1 MQDPSKRSP
10 SQIAE
15 LLRSGGGI
23 RGVKLILCAALFTVA
38 AVAQSSTSYR
48 IDTFA
53 GTRAVRDNGPAI
65 NARLWDPAGVAVDGA
80 GNLYIADR
88 DNNRIRK
95 VDSAGVITTVA
106 GTGRSGFG
114 GDGGPATEAQL
125 DFPSSVALDGAGN
138 LFIADM
144 GNNRIRKVGASGT
157 ISTVAGTGRSGF
169 GGDGASAIQ
178 TRLNRPSS
186 VALDGAGNLYIAD
199 RDNFRIRK
207 VDSAGTISTVAG
219 TGERGFDGDGAS
231 AVQARLSRPFG
242 VAVDGAGN
250 VFIADEGNNRIRKVD
265 SAGTISTVAGTGEF
279 GVGGDGASAVQARLS
294 RPNDVAVD
302 GAGNVFI
309 ADRDNFRI
317 RKVDPAGTISTVAGT
332 GVQGYSGDGGP
343 AVDARLWSPSSVAV
357 DGAGNLF
364 FADSGNDRIRKV
376 DSAGTITT
384 VAGTGEFGDGG
395 PAVNARLYRPSGV
408 ALDGTGNVFIADSFN
423 DRIRKVDDTG
433 TISTVAG
440 TGRTGFGGDGGPA
453 VNARLYRPS
462 GVAVDGA
469 GNLYIADSFNDRI
482 RKMDTSG
489 TISTVAGTERSGFGG
504 DGASAVQARL
514 SRPSGV
520 AVDGAGN
527 LYIADMSN
535 NRIRKVD
542 SAGVISTVAGTGRS
556 GFGGDGASAV
566 QARLSRPS
574 GVAVDGAGNLYIAD
588 MSNNR
593 IRKVDTS
600 GTISTVAGTGEGSFG
615 GFSGDGGPAVNAQ
628 LRSPAGVAVDGAGN
642 IYTADRDN
650 FRIRKVD
657 SAGVITTVAG
667 TGVRGYSG
675 DGGPVSQAQLSNPEG
690 VTVDGAG
697 NIYIA
702 DSGNDRIRKLTPVS
716 GSGTS
721 PAGESFSFPDRG
733 GWSTTSSGTEE
744 TVRVGYGRISADV
757 GSTTPSGIAIFQYRD
772 IQGVLI
778 AEASVPATELIQEG
792 RIFAE
797 VEGPVNTGLAIAN
810 PNDETAIISFYF
822 TDTTGTNLGSG
833 NFELGEHKQTAR
845 FLNQEPFNE
854 ALLDGSPVLGTFT
867 FESSVP
873 IAVIALR
880 GFTNEAD
887 EFLMTTLPVAPLSPA
902 SEETVYIPH
911 FAAGGGW
918 VTQVI
923 LVNPTDSMITGTVGF
938 LGPGSGP
945 TAASPVILTLDDG
958 STGSDFDYSIPPRS
972 SQRFTTSNPFGALNT
987 GSVRAVPD
995 SGNAAP
1001 SGLVVFS
1008 YAPAGKTLSEAG
1020 VPALPKG
1027 SAFRA
1032 YAEASGMPG
1041 QAGSIS
1047 TGLAIT
1053 NVGDTSNTVTLEVT
1067 HLDGSLAAAPEP
1079 LTLPPSGQ
1087 VARFLNEIFSLP
1099 DNFSGVLRVTS
1110 TADIAI
1116 VALRLRVNENGE
1128 IKVTTLAPSNEMDPP
1143 TSENRFFAH
1152 LADSGGWSTQFILFS
1167 GTAGQAASGTL
1178 SFIDTEGEP
1187 WDLTTDSGV
1196 SGSVPPSGGAYA
1208 DLVLASASVSS
1219 DTPMAG
1225 QPFEL
1230 RANVDN
1236 RGTGAS
1242 TATTLRFYRSTDT
1255 TISSIDT
1262 EVGTDAVSAL
1272 VAGGTSSSVLTLTA
1286 PSTAGTYYY
1295 GACVDPVSGES
1306 NSQNNCSSAVRVTV
1320 SASQMEIEGF
1330 DLDNENGSPEGIA
1343 FANNRFYVVDWFEDK
1358 VFAYQASGQRDS
1370 ASDFDLDPDN
1380 DLPRGI
1386 TFANNRFYV
1395 VDFTADKVYA
1405 YQASGQRD
1413 SASDFDLAG
1422 AGWPGGIAFAN
1433 DRFYV
1438 VDKRDDKVYS
1448 YQVTGQRDSVS
1459 DFDLDSARGVEGITF
1474 ANDRFYLVDSVDDKV
1489 YAYQATGQR
1498 DSASDFDL
1506 DSDNRFPR
1514 AITFANDRFYVVDD
1528 GDDKVYAYSADV
1540 PPLGFSESGSA
1551 TRSIPENLPGG
1562 INVGIPVSAAGG
1574 DALAYSIGGV
1584 DAQSFDIVTETGQIR
1599 TKDGVAYDYET
1610 KNRYLVEVTVADDAD
1625 NRESIDV
1632 TIDLLDLTP
1641 ICPTAGDLRLRLNS
1655 TDRRL
1660 TARWNALPDAAGHAR
1675 VLGYQTEIR
1684 RGSTGPWTDRRMF
1697 LGPAITGATYANLDN
1712 QIGYQ
1717 VRIRSVNAEGDC
1729 GWSTPV
1735 SGIPTGDLAP
1745 RDEIE
1750 HVERFG
1756 PHPVGTPERNFR
1768 LLTPGRCRHTLDG
1781 VNLDADCNYERTSPD
1796 TGRITLEF
1804 DDPSRGSCDVTLA
1817 YSSLTAGSFIDE
1829 CFDAGVNT
1837 NVPFDRSFRMPRL
1850 APRTEDDLDPP
1861 TPETAPQRAPRTQEE
1876 FGELVFGRDDF
1887 IPGLCFGSCIFG
1899 DPPEKGVA
1907 RVFRFGED
1915 ESVGEYYG
1923 DYTYQRTGPSQGV
1936 VTLTMRG
1943 GGVWTFTLDFEP
1955 WGNVRATI
1963 ADSEGGTAVWPGTPH
1978 VDLALGAQPILLPI
1992 PPSWSAAI
2000 AVEADY
2006 ARVESH
2012 ASDIENELLK
2022 RFFPDLINLVS
2033 GDGGINYRRERAGL
2047 GRNRFAFVMSF
2058 PRLDTNQVYGGN
2070 SNRKL
2075 ALNGSEW
2082 TFVVTITSDGG
2093 AEFSLAVTKEG
2104 ELPLTGEGFVDF
2116 TGDGIDLDEFPEEL
2130 LLPDEPPQAS
2140 GEDVSGVEVAAAIT
2154 ASRIG
2159 PNDQQVL
2166 LASAA
2171 GGNYQPGD
2179 WLEPKDG
2186 GNQRMMIV
2194 SAGPPTSVAASVL
2207 APRSYS
2213 SNGMALA
2220 ASAPQFYAGGGS
2232 VVADFKT
2239 QVDLAPYMI
2248 SGLNAAGTVQSS
2260 AVVSAATDGGF
2271 VQLNVVC
2278 MQFEH
2283 DIPTRGTRYFSVSNA
2298 AEGPVE
2304 TCQKQCVLNESAN
2317 IQSCVWQCEQ

>member
-15 LLRSGGGI
+15 LLRNGGGI

-65 NARLWDPAGVAVDGA
+65 NARLWDPFGVAVDGA
-80 GNLYIADR
+80 GNLFIADSFN
-88 DNNRIRK
+88 DRIRK

-106 GTGRSGFG
+106 GTGEFGFG

-125 DFPSSVALDGAGN
+125 DFPSSVAVDGAGN

-144 GNNRIRKVGASGT
+144 DNNRIRKVGASGT
-157 ISTVAGTGRSGF
+157 ISTVAGTGRTGF
-169 GGDGASAIQ
+169 GGDGASAVQ
-178 TRLNRPSS
+178 ARLSRPSG
-186 VALDGAGNLYIAD
+186 VAVDGAGNLFIAD
-199 RDNFRIRK
+199 RDNDRIRK
-207 VDSAGTISTVAG
+207 VDSAGVITTVAG
-219 TGERGFDGDGAS
+219 TGERGFGGDGAS

-279 GVGGDGASAVQARLS
+279 GVSGDGGPAVQARLS

-317 RKVDPAGTISTVAGT
+317 RKVDSAGTISTVAGT

-343 AVDARLWSPSSVAV
+343 AIDARLWSPSSVAV

-376 DSAGTITT
+376 GAAGTITT

-408 ALDGTGNVFIADSFN
+408 AVDGTGNVFIADSFN
-423 DRIRKVDDTG
+423 DRIRKVDATG

-440 TGRTGFGGDGGPA
+440 TGRSGFGGDGSPA

-469 GNLYIADSFNDRI
+469 GNLFIADSFNDRI

-514 SRPSGV
+514 SHPNDV

-527 LYIADMSN
+527 LFIADSFN

-556 GFGGDGASAV
+556 GFSGDGASAV

-574 GVAVDGAGNLYIAD
+574 GVAVDGAGNLFIAD
-588 MSNNR
+588 MGNNR
-593 IRKVDTS
+593 IRKVDAT

-628 LRSPAGVAVDGAGN
+628 LRGPAGVAVDGAGN

-721 PAGESFSFPDRG
+721 PAGESFSFPDLG

-744 TVRVGYGRISADV
+744 TVRVGYGRISADAV
-757 GSTTPSGIAIFQYRD
+757 STTPSGIAIFQYRNS
-772 IQGVLI
+772 QGVLI

-833 NFELGEHKQTAR
+833 NFELGEHKQTAK

-938 LGPGSGP
+938 LGPGSG
-945 TAASPVILTLDDG
+945 TAAASPVILTLDDG

-972 SQRFTTSNPFGALNT
+972 SQRFTTSDPFGELNT
-987 GSVRAVPD
+987 GSVRVVPG

-1041 QAGSIS
+1041 QMGSIS

-1087 VARFLNEIFSLP
+1087 VARFLNDIFSLP

-1128 IKVTTLAPSNEMDPP
+1128 IKVTTLVPSNEMDPP

-1187 WDLTTDSGV
+1187 WDLTS
-1196 SGSVPPSGGAYA
+1196 
-1208 DLVLASASVSS
+1208 
-1219 DTPMAG
+1219 
-1225 QPFEL
+1225 QP
-1230 RANVDN
+1230 
-1236 RGTGAS
+1236 
-1242 TATTLRFYRSTDT
+1242 
-1255 TISSIDT
+1255 
-1262 EVGTDAVSAL
+1262 
-1272 VAGGTSSSVLTLTA
+1272 
-1286 PSTAGTYYY
+1286 
-1295 GACVDPVSGES
+1295 
-1306 NSQNNCSSAVRVTV
+1306 
-1320 SASQMEIEGF
+1320 
-1330 DLDNENGSPEGIA
+1330 
-1343 FANNRFYVVDWFEDK
+1343 
-1358 VFAYQASGQRDS
+1358 
-1370 ASDFDLDPDN
+1370 
-1380 DLPRGI
+1380 
-1386 TFANNRFYV
+1386 
-1395 VDFTADKVYA
+1395 
-1405 YQASGQRD
+1405 
-1413 SASDFDLAG
+1413 
-1422 AGWPGGIAFAN
+1422 
-1433 DRFYV
+1433 
-1438 VDKRDDKVYS
+1438 
-1448 YQVTGQRDSVS
+1448 
-1459 DFDLDSARGVEGITF
+1459 
-1474 ANDRFYLVDSVDDKV
+1474 
-1489 YAYQATGQR
+1489 
-1498 DSASDFDL
+1498 
-1506 DSDNRFPR
+1506 
-1514 AITFANDRFYVVDD
+1514 
-1528 GDDKVYAYSADV
+1528 
-1540 PPLGFSESGSA
+1540 
-1551 TRSIPENLPGG
+1551 
-1562 INVGIPVSAAGG
+1562 
-1574 DALAYSIGGV
+1574 
-1584 DAQSFDIVTETGQIR
+1584 
-1599 TKDGVAYDYET
+1599 
-1610 KNRYLVEVTVADDAD
+1610 
-1625 NRESIDV
+1625 
-1632 TIDLLDLTP
+1632 
-1641 ICPTAGDLRLRLNS
+1641 
-1655 TDRRL
+1655 
-1660 TARWNALPDAAGHAR
+1660 
-1675 VLGYQTEIR
+1675 
-1684 RGSTGPWTDRRMF
+1684 
-1697 LGPAITGATYANLDN
+1697 
-1712 QIGYQ
+1712 
-1717 VRIRSVNAEGDC
+1717 
-1729 GWSTPV
+1729 
-1735 SGIPTGDLAP
+1735 
-1745 RDEIE
+1745 
-1750 HVERFG
+1750 
-1756 PHPVGTPERNFR
+1756 
-1768 LLTPGRCRHTLDG
+1768 
-1781 VNLDADCNYERTSPD
+1781 
-1796 TGRITLEF
+1796 
-1804 DDPSRGSCDVTLA
+1804 
-1817 YSSLTAGSFIDE
+1817 
-1829 CFDAGVNT
+1829 
-1837 NVPFDRSFRMPRL
+1837 
-1850 APRTEDDLDPP
+1850 
-1861 TPETAPQRAPRTQEE
+1861 
-1876 FGELVFGRDDF
+1876 
-1887 IPGLCFGSCIFG
+1887 
-1899 DPPEKGVA
+1899 
-1907 RVFRFGED
+1907 
-1915 ESVGEYYG
+1915 
-1923 DYTYQRTGPSQGV
+1923 
-1936 VTLTMRG
+1936 
-1943 GGVWTFTLDFEP
+1943 
-1955 WGNVRATI
+1955 
-1963 ADSEGGTAVWPGTPH
+1963 
-1978 VDLALGAQPILLPI
+1978 
-1992 PPSWSAAI
+1992 
-2000 AVEADY
+2000 
-2006 ARVESH
+2006 
-2012 ASDIENELLK
+2012 
-2022 RFFPDLINLVS
+2022 
-2033 GDGGINYRRERAGL
+2033 
-2047 GRNRFAFVMSF
+2047 
-2058 PRLDTNQVYGGN
+2058 
-2070 SNRKL
+2070 
-2075 ALNGSEW
+2075 
-2082 TFVVTITSDGG
+2082 
-2093 AEFSLAVTKEG
+2093 
-2104 ELPLTGEGFVDF
+2104 
-2116 TGDGIDLDEFPEEL
+2116 
-2130 LLPDEPPQAS
+2130 
-2140 GEDVSGVEVAAAIT
+2140 
-2154 ASRIG
+2154 
-2159 PNDQQVL
+2159 
-2166 LASAA
+2166 
-2171 GGNYQPGD
+2171 
-2179 WLEPKDG
+2179 
-2186 GNQRMMIV
+2186 
-2194 SAGPPTSVAASVL
+2194 
-2207 APRSYS
+2207 
-2213 SNGMALA
+2213 
-2220 ASAPQFYAGGGS
+2220 
-2232 VVADFKT
+2232 
-2239 QVDLAPYMI
+2239 
-2248 SGLNAAGTVQSS
+2248 
-2260 AVVSAATDGGF
+2260 
-2271 VQLNVVC
+2271 
-2278 MQFEH
+2278 
-2283 DIPTRGTRYFSVSNA
+2283 
-2298 AEGPVE
+2298 
-2304 TCQKQCVLNESAN
+2304 
-2317 IQSCVWQCEQ
+2317 